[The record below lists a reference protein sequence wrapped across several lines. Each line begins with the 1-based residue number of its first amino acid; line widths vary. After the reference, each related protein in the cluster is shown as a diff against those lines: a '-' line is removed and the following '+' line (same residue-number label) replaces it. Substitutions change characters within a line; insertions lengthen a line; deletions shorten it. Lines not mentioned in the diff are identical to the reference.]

1 MAVEEETI
9 VPEAGFLRYRY
20 LTVAGWTT
28 VGVLSMVWVL
38 PFAQGAALAPV
49 WMIFVAWTLF
59 IVATASAVVA
69 WLPLHVRSL
78 RYCFE
83 GDRLVAHS
91 GVWYHSKVF
100 IPYARITDIN
110 VQQGPLER
118 RFGIH
123 RVFVQTAGSYLP
135 AAVGVAAPAADHARR
150 RGPIRPQPR
159 RRRAA
164 DLRRR
169 AVRAAGGV
177 DAAGAVG
184 DSLRPRKPGPGS

>member
-135 AAVGVAAPAADHARR
+135 EAILFGIGNPDRVRERLLRGTPLVGDGATEGSPSEVS
-150 RGPIRPQPR
+150 RGPLRGVRGELASPLDA
-159 RRRAA
+159 RAS
-164 DLRRR
+164 R
-169 AVRAAGGV
+169 
-177 DAAGAVG
+177 
-184 DSLRPRKPGPGS
+184 